1 MASANFVEVVLTCG
15 SWQEAQTIAD
25 TLLSKR
31 LVASAEF
38 ITSTPKEGNTI
49 KLVMET
55 IADQFEAIAAEVKRI
70 PGVVAPTLQMLP
82 MAHISPAA
90 QAWLED
96 EIK

>member
-1 MASANFVEVVLTCG
+1 MASANFVEVVLTCS

-31 LVASAEF
+31 LVACAEF
-38 ITSTPKEGNTI
+38 IDSKPKERNTI

-55 IADQFEAIAAEVKRI
+55 IADQFEAIAAEIKKL
-70 PGVVAPTLQMLP
+70 PGVAAPTLQMLP
-82 MAHISPAA
+82 MAHVSPGA